1 SRHGRW
7 LRAEAASRG
16 GRAAAG
22 RTVEIPFR
30 IGPAPGT
37 AGHNAG
43 RSAAR
48 VRLPMDALTHLPSL
62 PSLAMLQPGELPP
75 APASEGPSA
84 SGFGDLFQRALHQV
98 DAVQHEAARQ
108 V

>member
-1 SRHGRW
+1 
-7 LRAEAASRG
+7 
-16 GRAAAG
+16 
-22 RTVEIPFR
+22 
-30 IGPAPGT
+30 
-37 AGHNAG
+37 
-43 RSAAR
+43 
-48 VRLPMDALTHLPSL
+48 MDALTHLPSL

-108 V
+108 VEAVETGASDDLVGAMLASQEASLSFSMLIQVRNKVMTAFDDLMKTTV